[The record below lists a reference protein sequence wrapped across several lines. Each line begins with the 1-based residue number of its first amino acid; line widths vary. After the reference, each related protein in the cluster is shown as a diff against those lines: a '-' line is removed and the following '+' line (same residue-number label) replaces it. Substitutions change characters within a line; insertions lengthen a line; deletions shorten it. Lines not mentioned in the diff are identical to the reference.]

1 MYIRLALILLAL
13 SQIQACALIKPS
25 PANLNNNI
33 NLWLSEN
40 NYDNIDDSLSSISKN
55 DIGYRKILARKPEIN
70 TKKQAYISNVLKT
83 AQQHK
88 KNNEWQL
95 AINTYTNALDKV
107 HNNKK
112 IKTELSELINERNQN
127 ARIIKNKLLVNRTTN
142 LLSYKKSYDELNKL
156 LPGDGFTQ
164 YEIRVYKYELDKA
177 ANQLSECAKSA
188 EKSKQYSLAKD
199 CYTQAYRIEP
209 SSTLN
214 KKIKNLETLI
224 KNDTNQKTY
233 SSLLKS
239 YQTAHSYKKYNEA
252 MKNLNKI
259 LSLNPHHQKA
269 IKLRSELKLE
279 IKNFVTSKIDL
290 GKELYSQKK
299 IQSALTIWKQAKQL
313 APTNIELNQLIT
325 RAEKVSKKIE
335 SLEHSQ

>member
-1 MYIRLALILLAL
+1 MYLRLAITLLTL
-13 SQIQACALIKPS
+13 SQIYACAFIKPS
-25 PANLNNNI
+25 PVTLNNNI
-33 NLWLSEN
+33 NLWLSEH
-40 NYDNIDDSLSSISKN
+40 NYDNIDNALSSITKN
-55 DIGYRKILARKPEIN
+55 DKGYNKILARKPEIN
-70 TKKQAYISNVLKT
+70 AKKQAYISNILKT
-83 AQQHK
+83 AKRQK

-95 AINTYTNALDKV
+95 AINTYTNALDKI

-142 LLSYKKSYDELNKL
+142 LLSYKKLYNKL
-156 LPGDGFTQ
+156 NELLPEDGFTQ
-164 YEIRVYKYELDKA
+164 YEIRIYKYELEKA
-177 ANQLSECAKSA
+177 ANQLIECAKNA

-199 CYTQAYRIEP
+199 CYTQAHRIK
-209 SSTLN
+209 SSSMLHN
-214 KKIKNLETLI
+214 KIKSLEKII
-224 KNDTNQKTY
+224 KNNTNQETY

-239 YQTAHSYKKYNEA
+239 YQTAYNYKKYNEA
-252 MKNLNKI
+252 MKILNKI
-259 LSLNPHHQKA
+259 LGLNPDHQKA
-269 IKLRSELKLE
+269 NKLRSQLKLE
-279 IKNFVTSKIDL
+279 IKNFVASKIDL

-313 APTNIELNQLIT
+313 APTNNELDQLIA